1 MEIALKVNPRER
13 RSSGFTMLE
22 LVIVI
27 AIVGVLIGLG
37 VPSFKYVTTANRIA
51 SEVNGLLGDM
61 QFARAEAIKEG
72 QTVVVCV
79 SSNGTSCSTNPW
91 NNGWIV
97 CSDPANDGSCDA
109 GEPIYRVQKP
119 FTSTDTFIASGNTD
133 VLTFNR
139 DGFAVGLAGVVTI
152 ALHNAP
158 AVVTAYTRCLA
169 VSAVG
174 TLTVES
180 SGTGACL

>member
-1 MEIALKVNPRER
+1 MEIALKVHPSEQ

-27 AIVGVLIGLG
+27 AIVGVLIALG

-51 SEVNGLLGDM
+51 SEVNGLMGDM

-79 SSNGTSCSTNPW
+79 SSNGTSCTNSPW

-97 CSDPANDGSCDA
+97 CSDPANDSSCDA
-109 GEPIYRVQKP
+109 GVPIYRVQKP
-119 FTSTDTFIASGNTD
+119 FTSTDTFVAGGNTD

-139 DGFAVGLAGVVTI
+139 DGFAVGLAGAVTI

-158 AVVTAYTRCLA
+158 VAVTAYTRCLA
-169 VSAVG
+169 ISAVG
-174 TLTVES
+174 TLVVQA